1 MKGKDYTDKMF
12 ERDYIYKEETNRW
25 V

>member
-12 ERDYIYKEETNRW
+12 ERDYIYKEDIKW

>member
-12 ERDYIYKEETNRW
+12 ERDYIYKEDIKW
-25 V
+25 A